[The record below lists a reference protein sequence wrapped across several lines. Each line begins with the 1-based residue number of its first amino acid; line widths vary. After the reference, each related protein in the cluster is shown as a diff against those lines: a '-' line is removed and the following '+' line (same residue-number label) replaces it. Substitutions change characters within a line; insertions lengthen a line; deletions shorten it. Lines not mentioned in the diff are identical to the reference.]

1 MSPLG
6 LSWLIF
12 CSLAA
17 VIASVL
23 LRIGIDAEPL
33 GVRKGVRLISSAIGL
48 YLVSTV

>member
-1 MSPLG
+1 MRPLG
-6 LSWLIF
+6 WSWLVF
-12 CSLAA
+12 RSLAV
-17 VIASVL
+17 VIANLL

>member
-6 LSWLIF
+6 WTLVF
-12 CSLAA
+12 RSLAV
-17 VIASVL
+17 VITNVL

-33 GVRKGVRLISSAIGL
+33 SARKGSGL